1 MLTGK
6 ALCVGT
12 IPNTPTMTQS
22 EVTSVAQLVLY
33 FLEDKLCKWDTSRN
47 NCPARRLSRKCAHKD
62 VLVLFRGEVDSEFE
76 GAYPGYTLSTP
87 KLSLPADTLPF

>member
-6 ALCVGT
+6 ALCGGT

-33 FLEDKLCKWDTSRN
+33 ILGDKPWGKGTSRN
-47 NCPARRLSRKCAHKD
+47 NRPARRLSRKCAYKD
-62 VLVLFRGEVDSEFE
+62 VLVLFRGEVEFE

-87 KLSLPADTLPF
+87 ELSLPVNTLPF